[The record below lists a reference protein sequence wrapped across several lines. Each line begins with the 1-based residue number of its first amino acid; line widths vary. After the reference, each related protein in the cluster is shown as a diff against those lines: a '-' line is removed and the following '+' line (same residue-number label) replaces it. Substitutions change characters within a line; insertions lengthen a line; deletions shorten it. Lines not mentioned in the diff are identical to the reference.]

1 MRISYWSSDVCSSD
15 LHPAL
20 EGFHARECM
29 LDESCYVLMT
39 NDRIFSDRPRFLQ
52 SVARFKKNARCG
64 FSLAAIATARHKS
77 ARLCRLNSQRHE
89 SPHPARRRQ
98 NEDRQEIGRAHV

>member
-52 SVARFKKNARCG
+52 SAARFKKNARCG
-64 FSLAAIATARHKS
+64 FSLDAIATARNKS
-77 ARLCRLNSQRHE
+77 ARSEERRVGKEGVSKGRSRWCRYH
-89 SPHPARRRQ
+89 
-98 NEDRQEIGRAHV
+98 